1 MNYAPYLSGHMV
13 WMEVPEMDILI
24 KLFLLVYVLFIA
36 LLTIFSVIWILS
48 LVFTHGWTT
57 QRNFSDTSHKR
68 I

>member
-1 MNYAPYLSGHMV
+1 
-13 WMEVPEMDILI
+13 MDILI
-24 KLFLLVYVLFIA
+24 KLFLLLYVLFIA

-57 QRNFSDTSHKR
+57 HKSLSNNSRKR